1 MPQPKSSARR
11 SGGAAAA
18 STTAGRASAKS
29 SSRAPAKRAATK
41 ATSKSPAAKA
51 TPKRAAAKATP
62 KRAAAKATPKRAAA
76 KATPKRAAAK
86 ATPKHAA
93 AEAPARRTTRSSAEE
108 SLSAILAALI
118 DRLAR
123 GVVISGERLQETI
136 DDAVTRGRITRGDA
150 EDLAK
155 RLINGGRKQTEDIVS
170 DLEVLLTRSRS
181 ELLSTGRLARQ
192 APGDR
197 VLREVDRARRA
208 VGIGPS
214 FPILGYDELDAARI
228 SARTSDLNAAELRKV
243 RDYESRRANRKSVLE
258 AIERALRAQ
267 TR

>member
-41 ATSKSPAAKA
+41 ATSKSP
-51 TPKRAAAKATP
+51 
-62 KRAAAKATPKRAAA
+62 AAKATPKRAAA